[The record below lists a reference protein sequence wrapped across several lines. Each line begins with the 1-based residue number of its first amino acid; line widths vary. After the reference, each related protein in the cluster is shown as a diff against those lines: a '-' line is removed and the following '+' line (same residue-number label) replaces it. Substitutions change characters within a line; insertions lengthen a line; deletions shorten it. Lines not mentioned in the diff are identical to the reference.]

1 MNCCKLRTR
10 TVASVEGKRNRAQD
24 SQGRG
29 DFIHGDQGAAADF
42 LHNAGRLSTEKGTLS
57 TNCLS
62 SNGEMGSRSNQM
74 MASGTTG
81 IHRRP
86 KTARPFQPVEI
97 SDPPK
102 PAPVITRM
110 LSAGTV
116 RPRQEQAPE
125 RMDLDVHEGGAQP
138 PPKE

>member
-57 TNCLS
+57 TNYLS

-74 MASGTTG
+74 MASGTAG

-110 LSAGTV
+110 LSARHGQAKTGASTGANG
-116 RPRQEQAPE
+116 PRCS
-125 RMDLDVHEGGAQP
+125 
-138 PPKE
+138 